1 MRHNVLSAGT
11 HRSNRVGV
19 LLHTGILPLSRG
31 AAPLPGGSGAPL
43 RASHELDE
51 GDHDPGRPGRPHGHR
66 RGQHQVVVVAFS
78 PVLVGVV
85 AGGDVDLDAEV
96 NELLAEERL

>member
-31 AAPLPGGSGAPL
+31 AAPLPGGPGAPL
-43 RASHELDE
+43 RANRELDE
-51 GDHDPGRPGRPHGHR
+51 GDHDPGRLANRTDI
-66 RGQHQVVVVAFS
+66 A
-78 PVLVGVV
+78 PVLVGGAV

-96 NELLAEERL
+96 KELLAEERL